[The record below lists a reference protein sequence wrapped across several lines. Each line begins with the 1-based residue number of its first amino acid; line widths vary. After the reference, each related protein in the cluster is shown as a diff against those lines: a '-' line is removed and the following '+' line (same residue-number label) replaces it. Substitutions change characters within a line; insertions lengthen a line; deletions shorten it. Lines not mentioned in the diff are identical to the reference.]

1 MILTQCAFRSK
12 SSSSPPTLPIGM
24 ATSSS
29 SPLMKTKPQ
38 QKRLVSK
45 DGRSLMRSPAS
56 GIRETWIGA
65 FKDMWGAWLSLRW
78 RWVVLA
84 FCGSFLLHWL
94 LFAVLWYVLARA
106 NGDLGVDH
114 DNPPPGH
121 TLCVK
126 YVTGFTAAFS
136 FALETQLTIGY
147 GTMYPNADCP
157 TAIALLALQMLLGLM
172 LEAFITGTSTLN
184 YIL

>member
-1 MILTQCAFRSK
+1 MS
-12 SSSSPPTLPIGM
+12 
-24 ATSSS
+24 TSN
-29 SPLMKTKPQ
+29 SPLMKTKPKPRQ
-38 QKRLVSK
+38 RLVSK
-45 DGRSLMRSPAS
+45 DGRSLMRGTAAS
-56 GIRETWIGA
+56 RWETCTGA
-65 FKDMWGAWLSLRW
+65 FRDMWGAWLSLRW

-84 FCGSFLLHWL
+84 FCGSFLVHWL
-94 LFAVLWYVLARA
+94 LFAVLWYALARV

-172 LEAFITGTSTLN
+172 LEAFITGEHYHLHIVFVMTSN
-184 YIL
+184 VVKIL